1 MFDSGLE
8 DAKPVVGCSVLEPPS
23 GAWFSGAPQQ
33 PKAVAQEHSRRK
45 PRQQLP
51 LQRVPKVV
59 RRSDVERLT
68 AASSVSR
75 VPAENAGLGSTFY
88 LTEGE
93 TVRRQQ
99 WEEQRPQLMKEFKQQ
114 RRDAVRRRHKTGREY
129 DTDS

>member
-59 RRSDVERLT
+59 LST

-114 RRDAVRRRHKTGREY
+114 RRDAVRRRHKTDREY